1 VSAVESPWVVRWTRP
16 VQPRLR
22 LYCLGRAGA
31 GATPFRAWETLVGPG
46 VELCAVRLPGRE
58 NRVREE
64 PVTSAAAV
72 VEELSPVV
80 VDGAETPF
88 ALFGHCFG
96 GLVMFELARAL
107 RRQGLPSPVALFV
120 GEQIAPATAGPP
132 GDGELTRDDLLRR
145 LEELGGTDAKL
156 LGSEEFLAL
165 MEPALR
171 ADFRLADTY
180 AYEPEPPLDTPISV
194 LGSAER
200 TEVDALVAWRAET
213 TRAFT
218 LRLLHGEDL
227 LPEIGRAVAAEL
239 ELVLR

>member
-1 VSAVESPWVVRWTRP
+1 VSVVETPWFVRWTQP
-16 VQPRLR
+16 EEPRLR
-22 LYCLGRAGA
+22 LYCLGRAGT
-31 GATPFRAWETLVGPG
+31 GATPFRPWEQLVGPG

-58 NRVREE
+58 NRIRE
-64 PVTSAAAV
+64 PPLSSTAAV

-80 VDGAETPF
+80 TDDGETPF

-96 GLVMFELARAL
+96 ALVMFELARAL
-107 RRQGLPSPVALFV
+107 RRGDLPSPAALFV

-156 LGSEEFLAL
+156 LGSDEFLAL

-180 AYEPEPPLDTPISV
+180 AYEPEPPLDTPITV
-194 LGSAER
+194 LASPER
-200 TEVDALVAWRAET
+200 TEVDALIAWRAET

-218 LRLLHGEDL
+218 LRLLRGEDL

>member
-1 VSAVESPWVVRWTRP
+1 VSVVESSWVVRWT
-16 VQPRLR
+16 QPDEPSLR

-31 GATPFRAWETLVGPG
+31 GATPFRPWEELVGPG

-58 NRVREE
+58 NRIRE
-64 PVTSAAAV
+64 PPLSSAAAI

-80 VDGAETPF
+80 ADDGETPF

-96 GLVMFELARAL
+96 ALVMFGLAREL
-107 RRQGLPSPVALFV
+107 RRRGLPEPAALFV

-145 LEELGGTDAKL
+145 LAELGGTDAKL
-156 LGSEEFLAL
+156 LRSEEFLGL

-180 AYEPEPPLDTPISV
+180 AYEPEPPLDTPITV
-194 LGSAER
+194 LASAER
-200 TEVDALVAWRAET
+200 TEVDALIAWRAET

>member
-1 VSAVESPWVVRWTRP
+1 VSVVESPWLVRWT
-16 VQPRLR
+16 QPDAARLR

-31 GATPFRAWETLVGPG
+31 GATPFRSWEELVGPG
-46 VELCAVRLPGRE
+46 VELDGVRLPGRE
-58 NRVREE
+58 NRIRE
-64 PVTSAAAV
+64 PPLSSAAAV

-80 VDGAETPF
+80 ADDGETPF

-96 GLVMFELARAL
+96 ALVMFELAREL
-107 RRQGLPSPVALFV
+107 RRRGLPEPVALFV

-156 LGSEEFLAL
+156 LRSEEFLAL

-180 AYEPEPPLDTPISV
+180 AFEPEPPLDTPITV

-200 TEVDALVAWRAET
+200 TKVDALLAWRAET

-227 LPEIGRAVAAEL
+227 LPQIGRAVAAEL

>member
-1 VSAVESPWVVRWTRP
+1 VSVVESPWVVRWT
-16 VQPRLR
+16 QPDEARLR

-31 GATPFRAWETLVGPG
+31 GATPFRTWEELVGPG
-46 VELCAVRLPGRE
+46 VELNAVRLPGRE
-58 NRVREE
+58 NRVREA
-64 PVTSAAAV
+64 PLSSAAAI

-80 VDGAETPF
+80 ASDGETPF

-96 GLVMFELARAL
+96 ALVMFELARAL
-107 RRQGLPSPVALFV
+107 RRRGLPSPSALFV

-145 LEELGGTDAKL
+145 LEELGGTEAKL
-156 LGSEEFLAL
+156 LRSEEFLAL

-180 AYEPEPPLDTPISV
+180 AYEPEPPLDTPIAV
-194 LGSAER
+194 YAAAER
-200 TEVDALVAWRAET
+200 TELDALLAWRVET

-218 LRLLHGEDL
+218 LRLLRGDDL

-239 ELVLR
+239 ELLR

>member
-1 VSAVESPWVVRWTRP
+1 VSVVESPWVVRWTQP
-16 VQPRLR
+16 GEPRLR

-31 GATPFRAWETLVGPG
+31 GATPFRPWEELVGPG

-58 NRVREE
+58 NRIREA
-64 PVTSAAAV
+64 PLSSAAAV
-72 VEELSPVV
+72 VDELSPLVAA
-80 VDGAETPF
+80 DAETPF

-96 GLVMFELARAL
+96 ALVMFELARAL
-107 RRQGLPSPVALFV
+107 RRRGLPPPAALFV

-156 LGSEEFLAL
+156 LRSEEFLVL

-180 AYEPEPPLDTPISV
+180 AYEPEPPLDAPISV
-194 LGSAER
+194 LASAER
-200 TEVDALVAWRAET
+200 TEVDALIAWRAET

-218 LRLLHGEDL
+218 LRLLRDDL
-227 LPEIGRAVAAEL
+227 LAEIGRAVATEL

>member
-1 VSAVESPWVVRWTRP
+1 VSVVESPWVVRWTRP
-16 VQPRLR
+16 EEPNLR

-31 GATPFRAWETLVGPG
+31 GATPFRAWDELVGPG

-58 NRVREE
+58 NRIREA
-64 PVTSAAAV
+64 PLSSTAAV
-72 VEELSPVV
+72 VEELHPVV
-80 VDGAETPF
+80 AAEAETPF

-96 GLVMFELARAL
+96 ALVMFELARAL
-107 RRQGLPSPVALFV
+107 RRVGLPSPVALFV

-132 GDGELTRDDLLRR
+132 GDGELTRDELLRR

-156 LGSEEFLAL
+156 LGSDEFLAL

-180 AYEPEPPLDTPISV
+180 DCEPEPPLDTSISV
-194 LGSAER
+194 LASAER
-200 TEVDALVAWRAET
+200 TELDALVAWRAET

-218 LRLLHGEDL
+218 LRLLRGDDL
-227 LPEIGRAVAAEL
+227 LAQIGLAVAAEL

>member
-1 VSAVESPWVVRWTRP
+1 VSVVEETLWVVRWTRP
-16 VQPRLR
+16 AQARLR
-22 LYCLGRAGA
+22 LYCLGRAGT
-31 GATPFRAWETLVGPG
+31 GATPFRPWEELVGPG

-58 NRVREE
+58 NRIREA
-64 PVTSAAAV
+64 PLSSAAAI
-72 VEELSPVV
+72 VEELSAVV
-80 VDGAETPF
+80 ANDAETPF

-96 GLVMFELARAL
+96 ALVMFELARAL
-107 RRQGLPSPVALFV
+107 RRQDLPSPVALFV

-132 GDGELTRDDLLRR
+132 GGGELTRDDLLRR

-180 AYEPEPPLDTPISV
+180 DYEPEPPLDTPITA
-194 LGSAER
+194 LAAAGRA
-200 TEVDALVAWRAET
+200 EVDTLVAWRAET

-218 LRLLHGEDL
+218 LRLLRGDDL
-227 LPEIGRAVAAEL
+227 LAEIGRAVAAEL
-239 ELVLR
+239 ELLQ

>member
-1 VSAVESPWVVRWTRP
+1 VSVVESPWVVRWT
-16 VQPRLR
+16 QPAQARLR

-31 GATPFRAWETLVGPG
+31 GATPFRPWEELVGPG

-58 NRVREE
+58 NRVREA
-64 PVTSAAAV
+64 PLSSAAAV

-80 VDGAETPF
+80 ADDAETPF

-96 GLVMFELARAL
+96 ALVMFELARAL
-107 RRQGLPSPVALFV
+107 RRQGLPPPAALFA
-120 GEQIAPATAGPP
+120 GEQIAPATVGPP
-132 GDGELTRDDLLRR
+132 GDGELTRDDVLRR
-145 LEELGGTDAKL
+145 LEKLGGTDAKL

-171 ADFRLADTY
+171 ADFRLVDTY
-180 AYEPEPPLDTPISV
+180 AYEPGPPLDTPISV
-194 LGSAER
+194 LAAAER
-200 TEVDALVAWRAET
+200 AEVDALIAWRAET

-218 LRLLHGEDL
+218 LRLLRGDDL
-227 LPEIGRAVAAEL
+227 LAEIGRAVAAEL

>member
-1 VSAVESPWVVRWTRP
+1 VSVVESPWVVRWT
-16 VQPRLR
+16 QPDEARLR
-22 LYCLGRAGA
+22 LWCLGRAGA
-31 GATPFRAWETLVGPG
+31 GATPFRAWEELVGPG

-58 NRVREE
+58 NRVRE
-64 PVTSAAAV
+64 PPLSSAASI

-80 VDGAETPF
+80 AGDAGKPF

-96 GLVMFELARAL
+96 ALVMFELARAL
-107 RRQGLPSPVALFV
+107 RREGLPSPDALFV
-120 GEQIAPATAGPP
+120 GEQVAPATVGLP
-132 GDGELTRDDLLRR
+132 GDGELTPDELLRR

-156 LGSEEFLAL
+156 LESPEFLAL

-194 LGSAER
+194 LAAADRAEVE
-200 TEVDALVAWRAET
+200 TLTAWRAET

-218 LRLLHGEDL
+218 LRLLRGDDL
-227 LPEIGRAVAAEL
+227 LAELGRAVAAEL
-239 ELVLR
+239 ELVLP